1 MNAAWPGVHV
11 GSAASLGRG
20 GFDRSL
26 NDRDG
31 GATWAPE
38 QTYQGALQAHA
49 GTLGASKEMVQTINN
64 NNMAT
69 QAQQW

>member
-1 MNAAWPGVHV
+1 MQAHTPNTTNPAGLGNAAWPGAHV

-20 GFDRSL
+20 AFDRSL

-38 QTYQGALQAHA
+38 HTYQGALQAHA
-49 GTLGASKEMVQTINN
+49 GTLGASK
-64 NNMAT
+64 
-69 QAQQW
+69 